1 METNEIVQKL
11 EKMRKKRLLYG
22 KIILVCILITI
33 PLLIVGSGL
42 VSVVGMILLIGG
54 TLISANLSGKVTEE
68 YKKLYK
74 ENFVISILKEKFDDV
89 IYDYKRG
96 LDKNSVEQFGLT
108 SMGNRFSSEDYI
120 KGSYKGIGFEQSEVR
135 IEHKGRNDDTA
146 SIYFR
151 GRMIAFDFQFKD
163 VKSVQAFS
171 DNFPHRGTP
180 KINYSM
186 KKVQMENVDFNKK
199 FDVLAADEVEAFY
212 VMTPQL
218 MEKVD
223 CLKEKYENVALN
235 FQGNKLYVGIWSG
248 MDAFDGDISRPIN
261 YYDEKATIMSDVRVI
276 TDIIDV
282 LGMMREKEENM

>member
-1 METNEIVQKL
+1 MGTNEIVQKL
-11 EKMRKKRLLYG
+11 EKLRKQRLLYG
-22 KIILVCILITI
+22 KIILACILINI
-33 PLLIVGSGL
+33 PLLMFGSGIIFIVGII
-42 VSVVGMILLIGG
+42 VLIGG
-54 TLISANLSGKVTEE
+54 VVIFANLSGKVTEE

-74 ENFVISILKEKFDDV
+74 ENFVISILEEKFDDV

-96 LDKNSVEQFGLT
+96 LEKNYVEQFGLT

-235 FQGNKLYVGIWSG
+235 FQGNKLYIGIWSG
-248 MDAFDGDISRPIN
+248 VDAFDGDISRPIN

-276 TDIIDV
+276 TDIIEV
-282 LGMMREKEENM
+282 LGMMKEETK